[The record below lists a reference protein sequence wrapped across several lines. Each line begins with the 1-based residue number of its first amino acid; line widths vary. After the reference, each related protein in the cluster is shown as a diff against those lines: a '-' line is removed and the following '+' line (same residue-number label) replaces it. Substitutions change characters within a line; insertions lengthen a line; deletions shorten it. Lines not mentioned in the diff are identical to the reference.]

1 MKEAYKQSA
10 QLNKRKRGLL
20 RKAMELS
27 RLCGQQVFVAIG
39 DPVTKTLTEFKS
51 DQNHTFLDY
60 DEFEVFDNGDYE
72 DLEKKYVN
80 NKKYAE
86 IQNRHKHYLEQRM
99 LMQLNMKSHQK
110 NELISSDQ
118 VKRQIIKHPKSKKIQ
133 KLFQVVPKKRS
144 SSELPVLAYFDFDRD
159 FE

>member
-1 MKEAYKQSA
+1 
-10 QLNKRKRGLL
+10 
-20 RKAMELS
+20 MELS

-39 DPVTKTLTEFKS
+39 DPVTKTLIEFKS

-86 IQNRHKHYLEQRM
+86 I
-99 LMQLNMKSHQK
+99 
-110 NELISSDQ
+110 
-118 VKRQIIKHPKSKKIQ
+118 
-133 KLFQVVPKKRS
+133 
-144 SSELPVLAYFDFDRD
+144 
-159 FE
+159 